1 MTSEEATTLFHL
13 RCVWE
18 RSFRVEFRGG
28 LWIAWE
34 LADPVTVLTADS
46 GTELREL
53 MQTRASR

>member
-18 RSFRVEFRGG
+18 RSFRVEFQGG